1 MLGEGF
7 GTEMFIGS
15 NRNLALSQREEEI
28 LLLASRGLTDRQISA
43 ELGIR
48 AGTINTHWS
57 RIRLKLGAAT
67 RSEAVS
73 ILLKE
78 KAMATQQALE
88 QEKEALLSE
97 VSHRQQ
103 IEMELRSSRQLLQVV
118 LSNAPIIIW
127 VMDRDG
133 TVEAVEGKALSMLGL
148 RPTTGLEKRA
158 AAVKALVSDKSLKRA
173 LDGEEIAEEVSAED
187 NRFDVRISPIFD
199 SRRKVISLNCVAL
212 DVTGRK

>member
-1 MLGEGF
+1 
-7 GTEMFIGS
+7 MFYGS
-15 NRNLALSQREEEI
+15 NRNLTLSQREEEI
-28 LLLASRGLTDRQISA
+28 LLLASRGLTDRQIST

-78 KAMATQQALE
+78 KALATQQALE

-97 VSHRQQ
+97 VQQRQQ
-103 IEMELRSSRQLLQVV
+103 IEQELRSSRQLLQVV
-118 LSNAPIIIW
+118 LSNAPMVIW
-127 VMDRDG
+127 IMDKDG
-133 TVEAVEGKALSMLGL
+133 NVEAVEGKAMSLLGL

-158 AAVKALVSDKSLKRA
+158 AAVKALIPDGVLERA
-173 LDGEEIAEEVSAED
+173 YEGEEIAETVEYEG
-187 NRFDVRISPIFD
+187 NKFELRISPIFD
-199 SRRKVISLNCVAL
+199 SKKKVTGLNCVAL
-212 DVTGRK
+212 DMSVRK

>member
-1 MLGEGF
+1 
-7 GTEMFIGS
+7 MFYGS
-15 NRNLALSQREEEI
+15 NRNLTLSQREEEI
-28 LLLASRGLTDRQISA
+28 LLLASRGLTDRQIST

-78 KAMATQQALE
+78 KALATQQALE

-97 VSHRQQ
+97 VAQRQQ
-103 IEMELRSSRQLLQVV
+103 VEMELRSSRQLLQVV

-127 VMDRDG
+127 VMDKDG
-133 TVEAVEGKALSMLGL
+133 NVEAVEGKAMSLLGL
-148 RPTTGLEKRA
+148 RPTTGLEKRSV
-158 AAVKALVSDKSLKRA
+158 AVKTLISEKSLKKA
-173 LDGEEIAEEVSAED
+173 YQGEEVSELVTFEG
-187 NRFDVRISPIFD
+187 NKFELRISPILD
-199 SRRKVISLNCVAL
+199 AKKKVTSLNCVAL
-212 DVTGRK
+212 DVSIRK